1 MQQVDF
7 YILGEHSNRN
17 LKQMVCQLCEKAL
30 SQNMNVVI
38 YAASLQQAQEL
49 DELLWTY
56 KDDSFIAHINLNNLE
71 LDSTYQYP
79 VLITSDDINQNIPIP
94 EFYNQFL
101 INLNTE
107 PPSFYSRFKRLAEM
121 VDNDTDT
128 KEIARNR
135 YRYYRQQGYD
145 LNKYDL

>member
-71 LDSTYQYP
+71 PDSTYQYP